1 MSVHLKGEWDES
13 IQPNWKISS
22 KTLLLVAQLQH
33 WEEER
38 KKKRN
43 FQCLLFKCEKQLF
56 FADVIVCYGSRKM
69 LFTIMLYTKSICDAM
84 LRHSPIFRSLLPL
97 DFHYLP
103 SFLLHSSI
111 HQLWNINNLQ
121 LLPSLFYLFRCSFSN
136 VPQHDCVEL
145 NVKRAALP

>member
-1 MSVHLKGEWDES
+1 MRRKHTTQLENFFENV
-13 IQPNWKISS
+13 
-22 KTLLLVAQLQH
+22 TLGCTASTLRR
-33 WEEER
+33 R
-38 KKKRN
+38 KKKKTEFPMSFVQMWKTTIFCRCN
-43 FQCLLFKCEKQLF
+43 RVLWESKNALHHY
-56 FADVIVCYGSRKM
+56 VIYQEYLR
-69 LFTIMLYTKSICDAM
+69 CDAM
-84 LRHSPIFRSLLPL
+84 LRHSPIFRSLLPP